1 LKDWKDAIVA
11 TLLRV
16 GVLLSIGIIAVGM
29 VITFIHHPDY
39 FSSRPALGT
48 LTAPDAHFPRTIGE
62 VIAGVRRGSGQA
74 VVTAGLLVLIAIPVA
89 RVALSIVLFI
99 IERDRLYTAITATVL
114 VVLLISF
121 VVGRAG
127 G

>member
-1 LKDWKDAIVA
+1 LKDWKDAAVA

-29 VITFIHHPDY
+29 VITFVHHPDY
-39 FSSRPALGT
+39 FSSRPVLGS

-62 VIAGVRRGSGQA
+62 VIAGVRHGSGQA
-74 VVTAGLLVLIAIPVA
+74 IVTAGLLVLIAIPVA
-89 RVALSIVLFI
+89 RVALSIVLFV
-99 IERDRLYTAITATVL
+99 IERDRLYAAITATVL

-121 VVGRAG
+121 FVGRAG

>member
-1 LKDWKDAIVA
+1 MFRSLGA
-11 TLLRV
+11 LLRV

-29 VITFIHHPDY
+29 VITFVHHPDY
-39 FSSRPALGT
+39 FSSRPALGS
-48 LTAPDAHFPRTIGE
+48 LTAPDAHFPRTIDE
-62 VIAGVRRGSGQA
+62 VIAGVGRGSGQA
-74 VVTAGLLVLIAIPVA
+74 IVTAGLLVLIAIPVA
-89 RVALSIVLFI
+89 RVALSIVLFV
-99 IERDRLYTAITATVL
+99 IERDRLYAAITATVF

>member
-16 GVLLSIGIIAVGM
+16 GVLLSIAIIAAGM
-29 VITFIHHPDY
+29 VITFVHHPDY
-39 FSSRPALGT
+39 FSSRPALGS
-48 LTAPDAHFPRTIGE
+48 LTAPDAHFPSTIGE
-62 VIAGVRRGSGQA
+62 VITGVRHGSGQA
-74 VVTAGLLVLIAIPVA
+74 IVTAGLLVLILIPVA
-89 RVALSIVLFI
+89 RVALSIVLFV
-99 IERDRLYTAITATVL
+99 IERDRLYAAITATVL

>member
-1 LKDWKDAIVA
+1 MKNWMDAAVA
-11 TLLRV
+11 MLLRI
-16 GVLLSIGIIAVGM
+16 GVLLSIGIIAAGM
-29 VITFIHHPDY
+29 VITFVHHPDY

-48 LTAPDAHFPRTIGE
+48 LTAPDKHFPSTLSE
-62 VIAGVRRGSGQA
+62 VIAGVRHGSGQA

-89 RVALSIVLFI
+89 RVALSIVLFV
-99 IERDRLYTAITATVL
+99 IERDRLYAAITATVL

>member
-1 LKDWKDAIVA
+1 MKEWQDAAVA
-11 TLLRV
+11 MLLRV
-16 GVLLSIGIIAVGM
+16 GVLLSVGIIAVGM
-29 VITFIHHPDY
+29 VITFVHHPDY

-62 VIAGVRRGSGQA
+62 VVAGVRGGSGQA

-89 RVALSIVLFI
+89 RVALSIVLFV
-99 IERDRLYTAITATVL
+99 IERDRLYAAITATVL